1 MKMNWVINGV
11 TACTVIGLALT
22 SASPAAARNR
32 TTEMLV
38 ADIAAGAGVSY
49 DTALNRMDTQQ
60 GDDNEILPGIYSSS
74 GAFAYSYRGEAVS
87 MSAVRIFNETGFAI
101 CVRARAALTGGPMV
115 GSRQAGNLGFNFV
128 VEPGTSE
135 SVIMHVADRHAFSD
149 LQHYANAY
157 YFWSALPGGD
167 QRCSPVAPGDLD
179 SFDRAAL
186 PPGGQFGFRSAPE
199 LAARLGVA
207 SPQSGWG
214 SPAPAPPAAQAAN
227 YVPPEQRTSE
237 WVLGLFNH
245 SRGLVNGTPSG
256 GYREMSQLGSWGS
269 ENGPFLASFAAVT
282 FGNGTFGAMDALFNN
297 SDKYVC
303 LFIAGDTDGG
313 LDNPVKESG
322 SRGPKVVRPY
332 SLGEGAAFY
341 SSTRL
346 RKMPSAEDWTLRYLV
361 WAPPSTRYAT
371 DADCAAGF
379 DVAGNAAALMSAAS
393 PGQVVVHNNLR

>member
-1 MKMNWVINGV
+1 MKMHWLINGV

-32 TTEMLV
+32 TSEMLI
-38 ADIAAGAGVSY
+38 ADIAARAGVSY
-49 DTALNRMDTQQ
+49 NTALERMDSQQ
-60 GDDNEILPGIYSSS
+60 GEDVELLPGIFVSS

>member
-1 MKMNWVINGV
+1 MHWARFFPICI
-11 TACTVIGLALT
+11 TAALALA
-22 SASPAAARNR
+22 SASEAEARNR
-32 TTEMLV
+32 TSEMLI
-38 ADIAAGAGVSY
+38 ADIAARAGVSY
-49 DTALNRMDTQQ
+49 NTALERMESQQ
-60 GDDNEILPGIYSSS
+60 GEDVEPLPGIFVSS

-167 QRCSPVAPGDLD
+167 QRCSPVAPGDLG

-186 PPGGQFGFRSAPE
+186 PPGGQLGFRATPE
-199 LAARLGVA
+199 LQTRLGLQA
-207 SPQSGWG
+207 QQWGWG
-214 SPAPAPPAAQAAN
+214 DAAPAPPAAQASN

-245 SRGLVNGTPSG
+245 SRGMVNGTPSG
-256 GYREMSQLGSWGS
+256 GYREMSQLGSWGT
-269 ENGPFLASFAAVT
+269 ENGPFLASFASVI
-282 FGNGTFGAMDALFNN
+282 FGNGTFGAMDAFFNN

-303 LFIAGDTDGG
+303 LFIAGETDSG
-313 LDNPVKESG
+313 LDNPVKAEG
-322 SRGPKVVRPY
+322 GQALFPWRGRGVPFIRPAPQAAIGRGLDAALSR
-332 SLGEGAAFY
+332 LGAAFDALRDRR
-341 SSTRL
+341 RL
-346 RKMPSAEDWTLRYLV
+346 CGGIRCGR
-361 WAPPSTRYAT
+361 
-371 DADCAAGF
+371 
-379 DVAGNAAALMSAAS
+379 
-393 PGQVVVHNNLR
+393 